1 LPPIANADQ
10 IVGRIDDS
18 PQKTPL
24 STSLSVKRWIIMVFQ
39 PVRAEALNYCPHPD
53 WNTVHR
59 STDLTRLDI
68 DFREMGE
75 LSAFVHMPT
84 LPDPKNV

>member
-1 LPPIANADQ
+1 MVDIATWRCHSVRIPI
-10 IVGRIDDS
+10 GYFR
-18 PQKTPL
+18 
-24 STSLSVKRWIIMVFQ
+24 
-39 PVRAEALNYCPHPD
+39 
-53 WNTVHR
+53 R

-84 LPDPKNV
+84 LPDLRMFDRGSESSLARGAGRLGWATRYRRRPAGATRLPM

>member
-1 LPPIANADQ
+1 MEKDYLILKRASVALPL
-10 IVGRIDDS
+10 G
-18 PQKTPL
+18 
-24 STSLSVKRWIIMVFQ
+24 
-39 PVRAEALNYCPHPD
+39 PHPD
-53 WNTVHR
+53 WDTVRR

>member
-1 LPPIANADQ
+1 MRYAGLMIKPRKRPQEFNQAAQAGGRHRHVALPL
-10 IVGRIDDS
+10 G
-18 PQKTPL
+18 
-24 STSLSVKRWIIMVFQ
+24 
-39 PVRAEALNYCPHPD
+39 PHPD
-53 WNTVHR
+53 WDTVRR

>member
-1 LPPIANADQ
+1 
-10 IVGRIDDS
+10 
-18 PQKTPL
+18 
-24 STSLSVKRWIIMVFQ
+24 MVFQ

-84 LPDPKNV
+84 LLDPKNV